1 MVEQLLFCHVN
12 GCEPVRVCWS
22 LRCLWYFQY
31 VLCLCVWKEVLW
43 RLMLFFVVVCWEGW
57 IFKLIVG
64 HPTIPG
70 VTRSSWNFQTSH
82 WTTLPETNSK
92 STCKWWLED
101 DRFLLGWVDEQPIFR
116 CELLLCSGRDTYT
129 VQLAFQHLIMSNTP
143 YTGSQISRGNFHCL
157 VCGFKYFLFSTLPG
171 ERIQFD

>member
-1 MVEQLLFCHVN
+1 M
-12 GCEPVRVCWS
+12 WIS
-22 LRCLWYFQY
+22 
-31 VLCLCVWKEVLW
+31 VWKEVLW

-57 IFKLIVG
+57 IFKHIVG

-82 WTTLPETNSK
+82 WTTLPESNSK

-116 CELLLCSGRDTYT
+116 CELLLCSGRVSMWTWVPNYLS
-129 VQLAFQHLIMSNTP
+129 VPRLAAALEIEMIVHIPTQ
-143 YTGSQISRGNFHCL
+143 
-157 VCGFKYFLFSTLPG
+157 FSLHFSIWQCRIHHTLAVKFPV
-171 ERIQFD
+171 ETFIV